1 MTKETRLMRYL
12 IQLALVAALATGL
25 ALAQSSSGSSQQPSS
40 STGSQTSPS
49 SGSQTSPSSTQPD
62 QTQTQPSTTQPSTPD
77 KDKDK
82 DTTGQQSSKMPQG
95 ETSAASATDVESTI
109 QQAIQKDPSL
119 ANSNIQV
126 KATNKEVDLS
136 GTVDSNDQKKTAE
149 QIAKTNAGSRKV
161 KNKIKVKSASTTSP
175 STSATPK

>member
-1 MTKETRLMRYL
+1 MRYL

-25 ALAQSSSGSSQQPSS
+25 ALAQSSSSSSQSQQPSS
-40 STGSQTSPS
+40 SSGSQTSPSS

-62 QTQTQPSTTQPSTPD
+62 QTQTQPSTSD

-82 DTTGQQSSKMPQG
+82 DAQQSSKMPQG
-95 ETSAASATDVESTI
+95 ETSAASSTDVESTI

-119 ANSNIQV
+119 SSSNIQV
-126 KATNKEVDLS
+126 KATNKDVTLS
-136 GTVDSNDQKKTAE
+136 GTVNSDDEKKTAE
-149 QIAKTNAGSRKV
+149 QIAKTNAGTRKV
-161 KNKIKVKSASTTSP
+161 KNHIKVKSASSTAP

>member
-1 MTKETRLMRYL
+1 MRYL
-12 IQLALVAALATGL
+12 IQIALVAALATGL
-25 ALAQSSSGSSQQPSS
+25 ALAQSSPGSSQQPSS
-40 STGSQTSPS
+40 SSGSQTSPS

-82 DTTGQQSSKMPQG
+82 DKDATGQQSSKMPQG
-95 ETSAASATDVESTI
+95 ETSAASSTDVESTI

-136 GTVDSNDQKKTAE
+136 GTVNSNDEKKTAE
-149 QIAKTNAGSRKV
+149 QIAKSNAGSRKV
-161 KNKIKVKSASTTSP
+161 KNHIKVKSSSTTSP
-175 STSATPK
+175 STSTPK

>member
-1 MTKETRLMRYL
+1 MRYL

-25 ALAQSSSGSSQQPSS
+25 ALAQSSSSSSQSQQPSS
-40 STGSQTSPS
+40 SSGSQTSPSS

-62 QTQTQPSTTQPSTPD
+62 QTQTQPSATQPSTPD

-82 DTTGQQSSKMPQG
+82 DAQQGSKMPQG
-95 ETSAASATDVESTI
+95 ETSAASSTDLESTI

-119 ANSNIQV
+119 ANSNVQV
-126 KATNKEVDLS
+126 KVTNKEVDLS
-136 GTVDSNDQKKTAE
+136 GTVNSDDEKKTAE
-149 QIAKTNAGSRKV
+149 QIAKSNAGTRKV
-161 KNKIKVKSASTTSP
+161 KNHIKVKSASSTSP